1 MKNQQ
6 SLSTNNKFFSILR
19 FLLLVILCVSA
30 SVILVWPL
38 WKFSL
43 SFPKVYT
50 ITILTLAGIA
60 ALFLIINKIRKSSIS
75 SVIKFFG
82 NLLIILFGSI
92 FSIKLVLVEK
102 KLIALV
108 VFLLT
113 LVLTAVFN
121 FILNRIGHE

>member
-75 SVIKFFG
+75 SVIKFFC

-121 FILNRIGHE
+121 FILNRIRHE